1 MKYTQIKTFDELENL
16 KLNYKYI
23 ILRFSTNWCT
33 GCVKIKDE
41 INNFITELEFEESV
55 FVDVDFDSYQTD
67 TDFQEY
73 IWIDKLPTFYCTN
86 KFKYNGTDIDT
97 IKSLIISL
105 KGISEDF

>member
-16 KLNYKYI
+16 KSSYKHI

-41 INNFITELEFEESV
+41 INNFIKELDFDEAI
-55 FVDVDFDSYQTD
+55 FVDVDFDSYQND
-67 TDFQEY
+67 IDFQEY
-73 IWIDKLPTFYCTN
+73 IWIDKLPTFYCIN
-86 KFKYNGTDIDT
+86 KFKYNGIDIDI
-97 IKSLIISL
+97 IKSSIISL